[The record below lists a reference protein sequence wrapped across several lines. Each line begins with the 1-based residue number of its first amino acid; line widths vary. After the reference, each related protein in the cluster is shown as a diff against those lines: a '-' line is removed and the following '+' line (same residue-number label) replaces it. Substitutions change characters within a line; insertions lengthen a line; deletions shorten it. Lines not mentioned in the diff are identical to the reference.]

1 MSTAT
6 FTVKGMTCGHCVN
19 HVTEEV
25 KKIAGV
31 TAVDIALETGAV
43 TVTSD
48 HNLTAA
54 EVEAAVVEAGYEF
67 VQ

>member
-1 MSTAT
+1 MSTTT

-31 TAVDIALETGAV
+31 TAVEVELESGAV
-43 TVTSD
+43 AVT
-48 HNLTAA
+48 AGA
-54 EVEAAVVEAGYEF
+54 EISTEQMEAAVVEAGYEL
-67 VQ
+67 VK

>member
-1 MSTAT
+1 MSTTT

-31 TAVDIALETGAV
+31 TGVEVELESGAV
-43 TVTSD
+43 AVTSD
-48 HNLTAA
+48 SDISADQM
-54 EVEAAVVEAGYEF
+54 EAAVMEAGYEL
-67 VQ
+67 VK